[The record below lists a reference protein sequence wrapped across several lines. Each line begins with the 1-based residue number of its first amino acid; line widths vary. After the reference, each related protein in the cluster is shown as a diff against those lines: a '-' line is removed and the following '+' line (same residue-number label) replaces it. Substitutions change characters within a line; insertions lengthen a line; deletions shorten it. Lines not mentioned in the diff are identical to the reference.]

1 MAFLFL
7 LTGLNSLSAQILDPV
22 KWAYSSERISDDEG
36 WIIWTATIDK
46 DWYLYSQYIEEGGP
60 IPTAFFVEEGEGYE
74 LIGEVL
80 EEEAE
85 KSYDPYFL
93 MDLKYF
99 HHSAEFRQ
107 KVKITSS
114 SPVVVKGELEF
125 MCCDPTQ
132 CLPPDLRE
140 FEFALAGNP
149 SGSSGS
155 SEGGSTE
162 NPDESTDEGTADEG
176 ALEETNTNDKV
187 DSGETVEVDLG
198 KSLGRA
204 EGELISDIDTE
215 EDSEKESGS
224 KPSKKGLWATFF
236 LSFLGGFAALLTPC
250 VFPMIPMTVSF
261 FTKQSKSRSK
271 GITNGLIYGI
281 SIIFMYVVLGF
292 LVTKAFGPDTL
303 NALSTNVWFNIIFFV
318 LLVVFAISFFGA
330 FEIVLP
336 SSWVNAA
343 DKKAEGGGMIGIFF
357 MAFTLA
363 LVSFSC
369 TGPIIGTALVEA
381 AVHGGTTGPLVAMFG
396 FSLALAFPFAFF
408 AAFPGYLNSLPK
420 SGGWLNSVKVVLG
433 FLELALA
440 FKFLSNADLVTQ
452 SHLLEREV
460 FLAIWI
466 VIFGLMGLYLLGKL
480 RLPHD
485 SPMDFVS
492 VPRLLM
498 GIVVLTFVVYMIPGL
513 WGAPLKLISGFPPP
527 MQYSESPNGVGGGG
541 GAMVQEHGPE
551 GTHPGPQGI
560 ATFHDFETARA
571 YARKVKKPLMVD
583 FTGHACVNC
592 RKMEDGVWSDT
603 RVKELM
609 INDIVL
615 VSLHV
620 DEKTELPES
629 EKYTSETTGKKVK
642 TVGNKWSDFQA
653 ATYGTNSQPYYVML
667 DDEGY
672 ESLNG
677 SAAYD
682 PEIQLFID
690 WLEEGINA
698 YHD

>member
-1 MAFLFL
+1 MKKFWGLLAFLFL
-7 LTGLNSLSAQILDPV
+7 WASGIGAHAQILDPV
-22 KWAYSSERISDDEG
+22 KWSYSTEYVDDSEV
-36 WIIWTATIDK
+36 WIIWSATMD
-46 DWYLYSQYIEEGGP
+46 DHWHLYSQDIPEGGP
-60 IPTAFFVEEGEGYE
+60 IATAFYINESDDFELIGSVEEGEA
-74 LIGEVL
+74 IL
-80 EEEAE
+80 E
-85 KSYDPYFL
+85 YDPNFM

-99 HHSAEFRQ
+99 DHEAEFRQ
-107 KVKITSS
+107 RVKVLSS
-114 SPVVVKGELEF
+114 KKFVISGELEF
-125 MCCDPTQ
+125 MTCDATQ

-140 FEFALAGNP
+140 FEFEIKGNP
-149 SGSSGS
+149 SAEAGTEPQEESTKPDKVEGTDGGQVVEVDPGKAFEQAEGERIPDEISGS
-155 SEGGSTE
+155 STGIE
-162 NPDESTDEGTADEG
+162 ESNEG
-176 ALEETNTNDKV
+176 AAKEKTR
-187 DSGETVEVDLG
+187 
-198 KSLGRA
+198 KS
-204 EGELISDIDTE
+204 
-215 EDSEKESGS
+215 
-224 KPSKKGLWATFF
+224 LWATFL

-271 GITNGLIYGI
+271 GITNGIIYGL

-292 LVTKAFGPDTL
+292 AVTKAFGPDAL
-303 NALSTNVWFNIIFFV
+303 NALSTNVWFNIIFFL

-343 DKKAEGGGMIGIFF
+343 DKNAERGGIIGIFF

-381 AVHGGTTGPLVAMFG
+381 AVHGGTAGPLVAMFG

-485 SPMDFVS
+485 SPMDYIS

-498 GIVVLTFVVYMIPGL
+498 GIVVMSFVVYMIPGL

-527 MQYSESPNGVGGGG
+527 MQYSESPTGFGGGRG
-541 GAMVQEHGPE
+541 VAAAKEHGPE
-551 GTHPGPQGI
+551 GTHLGPQGI
-560 ATFHDFETARA
+560 PTFHEFDLARD
-571 YARKVKKPLMVD
+571 YARKVGKPLMVD

-592 RKMEDGVWSDT
+592 RKMEDGVWSDA
-603 RVKELM
+603 RVKEIM
-609 INDIVL
+609 TNDIVL
-615 VSLHV
+615 VSLYV
-620 DEKTELPES
+620 DEKTPLPE
-629 EKYTSETTGKKVK
+629 EEQYVSETTGKKIR

-653 ATYGTNSQPYYVML
+653 KVYGTNSQPYYIIL

-672 ESLNG
+672 DPLNG

-682 PEIQLFID
+682 PNIQLFID
-690 WLEEGINA
+690 WLTEGINA
-698 YHD
+698 YHE